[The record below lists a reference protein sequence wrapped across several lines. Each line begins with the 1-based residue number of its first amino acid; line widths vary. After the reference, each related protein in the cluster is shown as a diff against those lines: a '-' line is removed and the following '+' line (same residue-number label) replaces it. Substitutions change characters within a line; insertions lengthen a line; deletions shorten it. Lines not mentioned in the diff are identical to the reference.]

1 MRKLKILLFTLG
13 GAVMGGVIMYLL
25 FPLISDIFVG
35 KIHGEDQMS
44 LNAAILFIGLPL
56 LTLVGGVIGF
66 IFGLKRT

>member
-1 MRKLKILLFTLG
+1 
-13 GAVMGGVIMYLL
+13 MYLL

-44 LNAAILFIGLPL
+44 LNAAILFVGLPL